1 MDIRFTEDFDYAISE
16 FGNDLE
22 TITEDNEIYQSIV
35 IRLMTTNPDWFKEPI
50 GADLEDFIGK
60 PNDTQ
65 TLEEIKDRIIKSIMM
80 VDGVVDCRVFYKQPN
95 SFVSL
100 FYTVVETENGDIIAF
115 TINFDF
121 AAGASFKRI
130 QLGEM

>member
-65 TLEEIKDRIIKSIMM
+65 T
-80 VDGVVDCRVFYKQPN
+80 VC
-95 SFVSL
+95 SL
-100 FYTVVETENGDIIAF
+100 PFGD
-115 TINFDF
+115 
-121 AAGASFKRI
+121 
-130 QLGEM
+130 